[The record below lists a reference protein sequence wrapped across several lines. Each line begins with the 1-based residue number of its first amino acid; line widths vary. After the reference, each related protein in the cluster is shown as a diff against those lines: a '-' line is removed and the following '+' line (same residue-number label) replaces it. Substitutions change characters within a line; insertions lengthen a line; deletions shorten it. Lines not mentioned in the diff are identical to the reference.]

1 MQSVKSKLPETTRQ
15 RNFFNNSNI
24 TSSIITK
31 VGEKGNGWGPMYQ
44 KKNWELI
51 NHLQRMLLMQ
61 SQKILLKFFKR
72 QSENLNSGYLII
84 LRNYSFLKVIMS
96 YGLFLFL
103 LIISYVIEIY
113 TELLTDEMKLSLRF
127 ALV

>member
-1 MQSVKSKLPETTRQ
+1 MRTYVSK
-15 RNFFNNSNI
+15 
-24 TSSIITK
+24 K
-31 VGEKGNGWGPMYQ
+31 
-44 KKNWELI
+44 KKNGEII
-51 NHLQRMLLMQ
+51 NHLQHMSLMQ
-61 SQKILLKFFKR
+61 SQKILLKIFKR

-84 LRNYSFLKVIMS
+84 LRNYSFLDVIMS

-103 LIISYVIEIY
+103 LIISYIIEIY